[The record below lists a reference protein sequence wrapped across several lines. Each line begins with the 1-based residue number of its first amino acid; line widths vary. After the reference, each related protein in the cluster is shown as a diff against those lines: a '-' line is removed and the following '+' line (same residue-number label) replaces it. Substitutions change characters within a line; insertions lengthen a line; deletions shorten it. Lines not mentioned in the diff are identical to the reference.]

1 MVILERKRHRQSG
14 MELWGGGAHISLLCL
29 ACLKTLLYGN
39 LLLSLSYIKSI
50 RYLKTKFPF
59 STRKEN
65 IKLVLLD
72 SLAKN

>member
-14 MELWGGGAHISLLCL
+14 MELRGGTYFITVPGLSED
-29 ACLKTLLYGN
+29 TPYGN